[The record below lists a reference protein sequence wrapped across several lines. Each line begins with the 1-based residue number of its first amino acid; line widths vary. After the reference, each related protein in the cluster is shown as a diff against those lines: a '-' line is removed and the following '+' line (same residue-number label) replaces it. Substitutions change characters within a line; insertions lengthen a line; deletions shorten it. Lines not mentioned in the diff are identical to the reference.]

1 MKMDDMP
8 ANNLKHPL
16 SEEEIVQ
23 LDLLK
28 YLQDSSTNKQVIER
42 HVIEILKN
50 SQISSVVKK
59 LSEE

>member
-16 SEEEIVQ
+16 SEEEILQ
-23 LDLLK
+23 LDLPK
-28 YLQDSSTNKQVIER
+28 CSQGASANRQVIER
-42 HVIEILKN
+42 HVIDILKN
-50 SQISSVVKK
+50 PQISSVVKK